1 MDVSP
6 KTLREVEFREKMR
19 GYHPEDVD
27 QFLERV
33 AAGIE
38 VLQERHRQAL
48 ERAQR
53 AEQAAAEAGGND
65 EALRR
70 TLVLAQRT
78 ADLAV
83 QEAREQ
89 AARILSGAEQQ
100 AQAIIS
106 DAEDRSKKLHED
118 ALVEAKNELSKL
130 ESARQQLQTDVD
142 NLTRWVE
149 ENRSS
154 LRSTVE
160 EALNRL
166 DHAELL
172 GPPPLSRPLELTGVS
187 MGGNGSPVMREAR
200 EARER
205 DVAPERSDGPPTVA
219 WHPVDEEADEDP
231 DADPYFAELR
241 RAVNETGPLGPR
253 HDPDPSG
260 SAGAE
265 PPSDGYSDE
274 DFLDGR
280 RLGTRLRRR
289 R

>member
-53 AEQAAAEAGGND
+53 AEQAANEAGGND

-100 AQAIIS
+100 AQAILS
-106 DAEDRSKKLHED
+106 DADERARKLHED
-118 ALVEAKNELSKL
+118 ALVEARTELTKL
-130 ESARQQLQTDVD
+130 ESARQD
-142 NLTRWVE
+142 
-149 ENRSS
+149 
-154 LRSTVE
+154 
-160 EALNRL
+160 
-166 DHAELL
+166 
-172 GPPPLSRPLELTGVS
+172 
-187 MGGNGSPVMREAR
+187 
-200 EARER
+200 
-205 DVAPERSDGPPTVA
+205 
-219 WHPVDEEADEDP
+219 
-231 DADPYFAELR
+231 R
-241 RAVNETGPLGPR
+241 RRQSHPLGRGKPVPASQQGR
-253 HDPDPSG
+253 RG
-260 SAGAE
+260 VE
-265 PPSDGYSDE
+265 PPGS
-274 DFLDGR
+274 R
-280 RLGTRLRRR
+280 
-289 R
+289 